1 MALHEECDFFVKN
14 FEVRQKAL
22 TDEIE
27 ALGQAEAI
35 LSGAK

>member
-1 MALHEECDFFVKN
+1 MKN

-27 ALGQAEAI
+27 ALGHAKAI

>member
-1 MALHEECDFFVKN
+1 MLN
-14 FEVRQKAL
+14 FDVRQKAL